1 MRTAA
6 LFILLCSVVALPAQQ
21 KPEASREPPP
31 AAHAAQKLSA
41 EDVQALRQDLD
52 HMKALLQQMESNLAF
67 VDTTQSPLKHQFQ
80 LEIDMWRTV
89 IASMERRLAQSSR

>member
-1 MRTAA
+1 MRTVA
-6 LFILLCSVVALPAQQ
+6 LFILLCSFVALPAQQ
-21 KPEASREPPP
+21 KPDAPREASP
-31 AAHAAQKLSA
+31 AAQAAAKLSA

-89 IASMERRLAQSSR
+89 IASMERRLAESSR